1 MNSIVRNLL
10 ILFVCC
16 IFISCQEKYI
26 ETPEISTTEET
37 IVIKEGYENFK
48 YKKVIIEDHEYYFR
62 IWTTRNGMGSN
73 LVHNPNC
80 STCKNKNYE

>member
-1 MNSIVRNLL
+1 MNSIVKILF

-16 IFISCQEKYI
+16 IFISCEEHTEK
-26 ETPEISTTEET
+26 PKVSTTEET
-37 IVIKEGYENFK
+37 IFIKNGYTGYE
-48 YKKVIIEDHEYYFR
+48 YKKIIIEDHEYYFR
-62 IWTTRNGMGSN
+62 SWPTRNGAGSN

>member
-1 MNSIVRNLL
+1 MNSIIKNLL

-26 ETPEISTTEET
+26 KNPEVSTTEET
-37 IVIKEGYENFK
+37 IVIKEGYGDYK
-48 YKKVIIEDHEYYFR
+48 YKKIIIEDHEYYFR
-62 IWTTRNGMGSN
+62 TWPTRNGKGSN

-80 STCKNKNYE
+80 SICKK

>member
-1 MNSIVRNLL
+1 MNSIVKNLL

-16 IFISCQEKYI
+16 IFISCEEYTEK
-26 ETPEISTTEET
+26 PEVLTAEES
-37 IVIKEGYENFK
+37 IVIKNGCTDYK
-48 YKKVIIEDHEYYFR
+48 YKKIIIEDHDYYFR
-62 IWTTRNGMGSN
+62 SWPTRNGSGSN

>member
-1 MNSIVRNLL
+1 MEVEVKNLL

-16 IFISCQEKYI
+16 IFISCEEYTEK
-26 ETPEISTTEET
+26 PKVSTTEET
-37 IVIKEGYENFK
+37 IVIKNGCVDYT
-48 YKKVIIEDHEYYFR
+48 YKKIIIEDHEYYFR
-62 IWTTRNGMGSN
+62 GWPTRNGTGSN